1 LPGQRRALTGDRT
14 ADRVGPPPPLDSAA
28 MEARDRLGNF
38 VTLLAAALAWL
49 VVLVIVTTQDPRT
62 SGQAAFAGAMAIGI
76 AVGLTAVPLL
86 WLVVFGR
93 HARIAYRG
101 DWGRAFRRGAWVAF
115 VIALFV
121 LLRLENAFSLPIA
134 LFVLVIV
141 GVAEA
146 TLSVDR

>member
-1 LPGQRRALTGDRT
+1 MDP
-14 ADRVGPPPPLDSAA
+14 
-28 MEARDRLGNF
+28 RDRLINF
-38 VTLLAAALAWL
+38 ATLAAAAAAWIG
-49 VVLVIVTTQDPRT
+49 VLVIVTTQDPRT
-62 SGQAAFAGAMAIGI
+62 SGQAVFTGAITIGL
-76 AVGLTAVPLL
+76 AMGLTAVPLM
-86 WLVVFGR
+86 WLAVFGR

-101 DWGRAFRRGAWVAF
+101 DWLRAFRRGGWIAF
-115 VIALFV
+115 AVALFV

>member
-1 LPGQRRALTGDRT
+1 
-14 ADRVGPPPPLDSAA
+14 
-28 MEARDRLGNF
+28 MESRDRLTNLT
-38 VTLLAAALAWL
+38 TLLAAGLAW
-49 VVLVIVTTQDPRT
+49 VGVFIVVTTQDPRT
-62 SGQAAFAGAMAIGI
+62 SGQAAVLGAALIGL
-76 AVGLTAVPLL
+76 AFGLTAVPVM
-86 WLVVFGR
+86 WLAVFSR

-101 DWGRAFRRGAWVAF
+101 DWLRAFRRGGWIAF

>member
-1 LPGQRRALTGDRT
+1 
-14 ADRVGPPPPLDSAA
+14 
-28 MEARDRLGNF
+28 MESRDRLINF
-38 VTLLAAALAWL
+38 ATLLAAAAAW
-49 VVLVIVTTQDPRT
+49 VAVLVIVTTQDPRA
-62 SGQAAFAGAMAIGI
+62 SGQAAFTGAVIIGL
-76 AVGLTAVPLL
+76 AMGLTAVPLL
-86 WLVVFGR
+86 WLAVFGR

-101 DWGRAFRRGAWVAF
+101 DWIRAFRRGGWVAF
-115 VIALFV
+115 AIALFV

>member
-1 LPGQRRALTGDRT
+1 
-14 ADRVGPPPPLDSAA
+14 
-28 MEARDRLGNF
+28 MESRDRLINF
-38 VTLLAAALAWL
+38 ATLAAAVGAWIA
-49 VVLVIVTTQDPRT
+49 VAVIITTQDPRT
-62 SGQAAFAGAMAIGI
+62 SGQAVFIGAIMIGAAF
-76 AVGLTAVPLL
+76 GLTATPIL
-86 WLVVFGR
+86 WLTVFSR

-101 DWGRAFRRGAWVAF
+101 DWLRAFRRGGWIAF

-121 LLRLENAFSLPIA
+121 LLRLENAFSLPIG

>member
-1 LPGQRRALTGDRT
+1 
-14 ADRVGPPPPLDSAA
+14 
-28 MEARDRLGNF
+28 MEPRDRLINF
-38 VTLLAAALAWL
+38 ATLAAAGAAWIG
-49 VVLVIVTTQDPRT
+49 VLVIVTTQDPRT
-62 SGQAAFAGAMAIGI
+62 SGQAVFSGAITIGL
-76 AVGLTAVPLL
+76 AMGLTAVPLL
-86 WLVVFGR
+86 WLAVFGR

-101 DWGRAFRRGAWVAF
+101 DWLRAFRRGGWIAF
-115 VIALFV
+115 AVALFV

>member
-1 LPGQRRALTGDRT
+1 
-14 ADRVGPPPPLDSAA
+14 
-28 MEARDRLGNF
+28 MEPRDRLINIA
-38 VTLLAAALAWL
+38 TLVAAAIAW
-49 VVLVIVTTQDPRT
+49 VAAGVIITTQDPRT
-62 SGQAAFAGAMAIGI
+62 SGQVVFIGAIVIGAAF
-76 AVGLTAVPLL
+76 GLTATPVL
-86 WLVVFGR
+86 WLTVFSR

-101 DWGRAFRRGAWVAF
+101 DWIRAFRRGGWMAF
-115 VIALFV
+115 AIALFV

>member
-1 LPGQRRALTGDRT
+1 
-14 ADRVGPPPPLDSAA
+14 
-28 MEARDRLGNF
+28 MEPRDRLINIA
-38 VTLLAAALAWL
+38 TLLAAALAWIA
-49 VVLVIVTTQDPRT
+49 VLIIVTSQDPRT
-62 SGQAAFAGAMAIGI
+62 SGQAAFSGAIIIGT
-76 AVGLTAVPLL
+76 AVGLTTVPPL
-86 WLVVFGR
+86 WLAVFSR

-101 DWGRAFRRGAWVAF
+101 DWIRAFRRGGWVAF

-121 LLRLENAFSLPIA
+121 LLRLEYAFSLPIA

>member
-1 LPGQRRALTGDRT
+1 
-14 ADRVGPPPPLDSAA
+14 
-28 MEARDRLGNF
+28 MESRDRLINIA
-38 VTLLAAALAWL
+38 TLLGAGLAW
-49 VVLVIVTTQDPRT
+49 VGVLVIVTTQDPRT
-62 SGQAAFAGAMAIGI
+62 SGQAVFTGAIMIGT
-76 AVGLTAVPLL
+76 AVGLTTVPLL
-86 WLVVFGR
+86 WLAVFGR

-101 DWGRAFRRGAWVAF
+101 DWVRAFRRGAWIAF

-121 LLRLENAFSLPIA
+121 LLRLENAFSLPIG